1 MTLRQASHDGGD
13 HDRIPAD
20 GSSCRRGVLRAALVA
35 ILLLAAALRL
45 PGLDKV
51 PPPLNQDEASRGY
64 DAWSLWTTGRDRHG
78 RAWPMFLES
87 FGPGDFT
94 AALSTYCTMPF
105 VAVLGPTPLAMR
117 LPAALLGLA
126 TVAAVFLWLRREVG
140 AAAALTAAGVLACD
154 PWHVALTRTAHESG
168 FAPAFLAAAMW
179 AASRGGVLPRW
190 REDQTPGPQPKPS
203 SAGWSIASGVLLGL
217 HAWVYPATR
226 LLTPLLCGVALVIFH
241 AHWRTLLNEAVGRRR
256 LLALTLGLSL
266 GLAPL
271 LVTAAAHP
279 ERLAARAE
287 ATLVTRNA
295 ESPWAVTVTVARHW
309 AANLNPLYWFHECD
323 EMSGATIPRVG
334 LHLPVLAPL
343 FALGLWQVL
352 ATCRSREWSRFLLA
366 WLLLFPLPAAICGD
380 WNPHPL
386 RTVGGMLLFPVF
398 CGLGAT
404 WIAARRPSPGWRP
417 LLAAVLLAVMNL
429 AHFVRTYYAE
439 FPYLCRPGYQNALY
453 EATAFVARQYPEA
466 EQILVTNYSNQP
478 YIYALL
484 LEPIAPAALQAEPP
498 VIVGGRLGFHQV
510 LEVGRYLFMPRDD
523 VDGAVPRFQAL
534 LAERRARSR
543 GPTLLIDVDRP
554 DLVIE
559 AEPLARFAV
568 GDPRVPGQVLVVY
581 RLPDQVLGSRLD
593 HPEGIRP

>member
-1 MTLRQASHDGGD
+1 M
-13 HDRIPAD
+13 PAA
-20 GSSCRRGVLRAALVA
+20 GTAGRRGSPRAAFLA

-45 PGLDKV
+45 PGLETV

-78 RAWPMFLES
+78 QAWPLFLES

-94 AALSTYCTMPF
+94 AALSTYCTIPF

-117 LPAALLGLA
+117 LPAAVLGLA
-126 TVAAVFLWLRREVG
+126 TVAWVFLWLRREIG
-140 AAAALTAAGVLACD
+140 DLAALTAAGALACD
-154 PWHVALTRTAHESG
+154 PWHVALTRTAHESA
-168 FAPAFLAAAMW
+168 FAPALLAAALW
-179 AASRGGVLPRW
+179 AAARGGLLPRW
-190 REDQTPGPQPKPS
+190 KGSTSPNPRTPP
-203 SAGWSIASGVLLGL
+203 SAGWSIAAGLLLGL

-226 LLTPLLCGVALVIFH
+226 LFTPIFCGAAAAFFGG
-241 AHWRTLLNEAVGRRR
+241 HWRMLLKEASGRRR
-256 LLALTLGLSL
+256 FLALVFGLSL

-271 LVTAAAHP
+271 LVTAATHP
-279 ERLAARAE
+279 ERLAARAA
-287 ATLVTRNA
+287 ATLVTHRTDGSLA
-295 ESPWAVTVTVARHW
+295 AATAVARNW
-309 AANLNPLYWFHECD
+309 VANLNPLYWFYECD

-343 FALGLWQVL
+343 FVLGLWQVL
-352 ATCRSREWSRFLLA
+352 ASCRARSWSRLLLA
-366 WLLLFPLPAAICGD
+366 WLLLFPVPAAICGD

-386 RTVGGMLLFPVF
+386 RSVGGMLLFPVF

-404 WIAARRPSPGWRP
+404 WIAERWPRPGRRSV
-417 LLAAVLLAVMNL
+417 LTAAILAGVNL
-429 AHFVRTYYAE
+429 AHFARTYYFE
-439 FPYLCRPGYQNALY
+439 FPFLCRPGYQNALY
-453 EATAFVARQYPEA
+453 EAAAFLAREHPEA

-484 LEPIAPAALQAEPP
+484 LERIPPAALQAEPP

-510 LEVGRYLFMPRDD
+510 LKAGRYLFVPRDD
-523 VDGAVPRFQAL
+523 VDGAVSRFQAL
-534 LAERRARSR
+534 LADRAVDGR
-543 GPTLLIDVDRP
+543 GPTLLLDLERP

-581 RLPDQVLGSRLD
+581 RLAN
-593 HPEGIRP
+593 RPSSSGPAPPPAVRP